1 MQEFPLHMFYYQRAY
16 DYQSIMIRWMHMLP
30 NNEPN
35 NWQVANLDW
44 HKSQQDVGVLHQYIT
59 LATTNHHHHRMDGPG
74 PKSTCRNT
82 RVQMTRL
89 VLNHSMNMNIF
100 YNNGEKYIDY
110 IYIYIYKY
118 KPPSTWGISQLST
131 SPLRIRTRWSA
142 DCSNLLPFF
151 LNLVYISC
159 HIVHCGRS
167 GHSYA
172 STNPVI
178 SYIPYVHRWSIAPLK
193 TKAVRKSSSF
203 YLGWHVLFLYE
214 YKLSATLNSYVIEI
228 VTVYKLSVP
237 LPQPKLIGIV
247 DIRKYCTSPGH
258 PPSNFTH
265 SDFIREE
272 FHEFSRWL
280 VPLVVF
286 PKT

>member
-110 IYIYIYKY
+110 IYIHIYLNLHLLGGF
-118 KPPSTWGISQLST
+118 PSFPRLLWGSERAGVRIAPTFCLFPQLGIYLMSYCT
-131 SPLRIRTRWSA
+131 LWPLRA
-142 DCSNLLPFF
+142 F
-151 LNLVYISC
+151 LREHKPRNFLHPLC
-159 HIVHCGRS
+159 
-167 GHSYA
+167 
-172 STNPVI
+172 
-178 SYIPYVHRWSIAPLK
+178 APLK
-193 TKAVRKSSSF
+193 
-203 YLGWHVLFLYE
+203 H
-214 YKLSATLNSYVIEI
+214 
-228 VTVYKLSVP
+228 
-237 LPQPKLIGIV
+237 
-247 DIRKYCTSPGH
+247 CTAE
-258 PPSNFTH
+258 
-265 SDFIREE
+265 D
-272 FHEFSRWL
+272 
-280 VPLVVF
+280 
-286 PKT
+286 